1 MSAGQT
7 RSKTKQPTE
16 MPETEAKL
24 DAVLAKMDELLA
36 SKDEQESKLN
46 AILLKLY
53 RVWKKTKRKLLKM
66 SAN

>member
-1 MSAGQT
+1 
-7 RSKTKQPTE
+7 

-66 SAN
+66 SANWRKVLSF